1 MTENPER
8 QIGKRLAALTRWRGE
23 RTELWQEALA
33 ATDRDD
39 TPGKTLPRWW
49 LTATAWRVAAMFVVL
64 ASVAGTIW
72 FLSTETGSQ
81 RYARAPNTAIS
92 QQLAPPGRNDKS
104 PLLNSPFVVS
114 SGSGSR
120 GAGSGFGSFGAG
132 GGLHNLDNLAK
143 DFTPQI
149 AAAPSVNFPDA
160 DRHVVR
166 KATIELVSDDVP
178 LVFVKCRQLISEAH
192 GEFIEASTL
201 TGSGATAR
209 GSLTLRIAV
218 ERLSDVL
225 NLLRRL
231 ATVRAEETHGE
242 DVTAQVVD
250 LEARLRNER
259 RVEAELLDLL
269 EKRTD
274 APLKDI
280 LEMRRQ
286 INIVRESIERL
297 TARSQQLDR
306 LVSLASVLV
315 IIRPF
320 DAEEQE
326 TELGAYFSDKLA
338 ASWTGGLR
346 LLADTVSGGLR
357 VFVGGLMWW
366 LLLGAI
372 FVTVRHHTRKDRVT
386 S

>member
-8 QIGKRLAALTRWRGE
+8 QIGERLAALTRWRGE
-23 RTELWQEALA
+23 RTELWREALA
-33 ATDRDD
+33 ATERDD

-49 LTATAWRVAAMFVVL
+49 LTATAWRVAAVFVVL
-64 ASVAGTIW
+64 AGVTATVW
-72 FLSTETGSQ
+72 FLSTETTTRSM
-81 RYARAPNTAIS
+81 RYARDMPATALPA
-92 QQLAPPGRNDKS
+92 QPRFPGRS
-104 PLLNSPFVVS
+104 
-114 SGSGSR
+114 
-120 GAGSGFGSFGAG
+120 GAG
-132 GGLHNLDNLAK
+132 GGGYEFYPDKTANY
-143 DFTPQI
+143 FTPQI
-149 AAAPSVNFPDA
+149 LTAPSVDFPDA

-218 ERLSDVL
+218 ERLSDLL
-225 NLLRRL
+225 NDLRRL
-231 ATVRAEETHGE
+231 ATVRAEETHGD

-250 LEARLRNER
+250 LEARLGNER
-259 RVEAELLDLL
+259 RVEAELLNLL
-269 EKRTD
+269 GKRID

-297 TARSQQLDR
+297 TAQSQQLNR

-315 IIRPF
+315 VIRPL
-320 DAEEQE
+320 DADEQE
-326 TELGAYFSDKLA
+326 TGLGAYFSDKLH

-366 LLLGAI
+366 LLLAAI
-372 FVTVRHHTRKDRVT
+372 FVTVRHHIHKVPVPDRA
-386 S
+386 

>member
-1 MTENPER
+1 MTLNPER
-8 QIGKRLAALTRWRGE
+8 QLGDRLAALTRWRGE

-39 TPGKTLPRWW
+39 APGKASPHRW
-49 LTATAWRVAAMFVVL
+49 LASPIWRVAAVFVVL
-64 ASVAGTIW
+64 AGVTSTVW
-72 FLSTETGSQ
+72 FLSTETPSM
-81 RYARAPNTAIS
+81 RYARDVPATAAR
-92 QQLAPPGRNDKS
+92 QRVPPPG
-104 PLLNSPFVVS
+104 PP
-114 SGSGSR
+114 SGT
-120 GAGSGFGSFGAG
+120 G
-132 GGLHNLDNLAK
+132 GGGVRYDFYSLDNMGNY
-143 DFTPQI
+143 FTPGF
-149 AAAPSVNFPDA
+149 PSDKPGDYLPDA

-286 INIVRESIERL
+286 INLVRDSIERL
-297 TARSQQLDR
+297 AAQNQQLGR

-315 IIRPF
+315 VIRPL

-326 TELGAYFSDKLA
+326 TGVGAYFSENLRTA
-338 ASWTGGLR
+338 WTGGLR

-366 LLLGAI
+366 LLLAAI
-372 FVTVRHHTRKDRVT
+372 FVTVRHQIRKVPVPDRA
-386 S
+386 

>member
-8 QIGKRLAALTRWRGE
+8 QIGERLAALTRWRGE

-39 TPGKTLPRWW
+39 TPDQTLPHRW
-49 LTATAWRVAAMFVVL
+49 LTSPLWRVAAVFVVL
-64 ASVAGTIW
+64 ASTAGTVW
-72 FLSTETGSQ
+72 FLSTESSSQ
-81 RYARAPNTAIS
+81 RYARAPNPAIS
-92 QQLAPPGRNDKS
+92 RQPASPERRNDKG
-104 PLLNSPFVVS
+104 PMVT
-114 SGSGSR
+114 R
-120 GAGSGFGSFGAG
+120 GSGFGDRG
-132 GGLHNLDNLAK
+132 GGSAVYRLDDLDNY
-143 DFTPQI
+143 FTPQI
-149 AAAPSVNFPDA
+149 EIASAPSVNFPDA

-209 GSLTLRIAV
+209 GTLTLRIAV
-218 ERLSDVL
+218 QRLSDVL
-225 NLLRRL
+225 NDLRRL

-259 RVEAELLDLL
+259 RVEVELLELL

-297 TARSQQLDR
+297 TAQSQQLDR

-315 IIRPF
+315 IIRPL

-326 TELGAYFSDKLA
+326 TELGAYFSDALH

-372 FVTVRHHTRKDRVT
+372 FVTVRHHIHKTQVNQRPAIPR
-386 S
+386 

>member
-8 QIGKRLAALTRWRGE
+8 RIGERLAALTRWRGE

-39 TPGKTLPRWW
+39 APGKTSPHRW
-49 LTATAWRVAAMFVVL
+49 LAAPVWRVAAVFVVL
-64 ASVAGTIW
+64 AGVTATVW
-72 FLSTETGSQ
+72 FLSTETPSM
-81 RYARAPNTAIS
+81 RYARDLQVAAIPPPPQSSAP
-92 QQLAPPGRNDKS
+92 
-104 PLLNSPFVVS
+104 
-114 SGSGSR
+114 SGTFGGR
-120 GAGSGFGSFGAG
+120 GALYSLDPMEDYFAPGF
-132 GGLHNLDNLAK
+132 
-143 DFTPQI
+143 
-149 AAAPSVNFPDA
+149 PSDKPGDYVPDV

-201 TGSGATAR
+201 TGSGTTAR
-209 GSLTLRIAV
+209 GNLTLRIAV

-225 NLLRRL
+225 NLLRGL
-231 ATVRAEETHGE
+231 ARVHAEETHGD

-280 LEMRRQ
+280 LDMRRQ
-286 INIVRESIERL
+286 INIVRGSIERL
-297 TARSQQLDR
+297 TAQSQQLDR

-315 IIRPF
+315 IIRPL
-320 DAEEQE
+320 DDEEQE
-326 TELGAYFSDKLA
+326 TELGAYFSDGLR

-372 FVTVRHHTRKDRVT
+372 FVTVRHHLRHARAQHGQR
-386 S
+386 

>member
-8 QIGKRLAALTRWRGE
+8 QIGERLAVLTRWRGE

-39 TPGKTLPRWW
+39 TPDQTLPHRW
-49 LTATAWRVAAMFVVL
+49 LTSPLWRVAAVFVVL
-64 ASVAGTIW
+64 ASVAGTVW
-72 FLSTETGSQ
+72 FLSTETSPR
-81 RYARAPNTAIS
+81 RYARALNTAAS
-92 QQLAPPGRNDKS
+92 QQRASAARNDKGPS
-104 PLLNSPFVVS
+104 VTS
-114 SGSGSR
+114 
-120 GAGSGFGSFGAG
+120 GSGFGAAG
-132 GGLHNLDNLAK
+132 GVSAVYGSDEMENY
-143 DFTPQI
+143 FTPEI
-149 AAAPSVNFPDA
+149 LSAPSVNLPDA

-225 NLLRRL
+225 NDLRRL
-231 ATVRAEETHGE
+231 ARVRAEETHGE

-297 TARSQQLDR
+297 TAQSQQLDR

-315 IIRPF
+315 IIRPV
-320 DAEEQE
+320 DAEEKE
-326 TELGAYFSDKLA
+326 TELGAYFSDALH

-357 VFVGGLMWW
+357 VAVGGLLWW
-366 LLLGAI
+366 LLLASI
-372 FVTVRHHTRKDRVT
+372 FVTVRHYLRKART
-386 S
+386 QHGARQASQYPAG

>member
-8 QIGKRLAALTRWRGE
+8 KLGKRLAAMTRWRGK
-23 RTELWQEALA
+23 RTELWREALA

-39 TPGKTLPRWW
+39 APGKTSPHRW
-49 LTATAWRVAAMFVVL
+49 LAAPIWRVAAVFVVL
-64 ASVAGTIW
+64 ASVTATVW
-72 FLSTETGSQ
+72 FLSTETSPQ
-81 RYARAPNTAIS
+81 RNARVPTTALS
-92 QQLAPPGRNDKS
+92 QQVASPGRNDKDGDA
-104 PLLNSPFVVS
+104 PLLYRFGGRGD
-114 SGSGSR
+114 GSMLYGPDPMK
-120 GAGSGFGSFGAG
+120 
-132 GGLHNLDNLAK
+132 NY
-143 DFTPQI
+143 FTPQI
-149 AAAPSVNFPDA
+149 LSDIPGDYLPDA

-231 ATVRAEETHGE
+231 ARVHAEETHGE

-286 INIVRESIERL
+286 INLVRESIERL
-297 TARSQQLDR
+297 TAQNQQLDR

>member
-8 QIGKRLAALTRWRGE
+8 QVSERLAALTRWRGE
-23 RTELWQEALA
+23 RTELWQRALA
-33 ATDRDD
+33 ATDHDD
-39 TPGKTLPRWW
+39 TPGKTRPHRW
-49 LTATAWRVAAMFVVL
+49 LASPIWRVAAVFVVL
-64 ASVAGTIW
+64 ASVAGTVW
-72 FLSTETGSQ
+72 FLSTDTSAQ
-81 RYARAPNTAIS
+81 RNA
-92 QQLAPPGRNDKS
+92 LAPVTSLSLQMASPGRNDKDGDA
-104 PLLNSPFVVS
+104 PLLYGPANME
-114 SGSGSR
+114 
-120 GAGSGFGSFGAG
+120 
-132 GGLHNLDNLAK
+132 NY
-143 DFTPQI
+143 FTPRI
-149 AAAPSVNFPDA
+149 LIDTPGDYLPDV

-250 LEARLRNER
+250 LEVRLRNER

-286 INIVRESIERL
+286 INLVRDSIERL
-297 TARSQQLDR
+297 AAQNQQLGR

-315 IIRPF
+315 VIRPL

-326 TELGAYFSDKLA
+326 TGVGAYFSENLRTA
-338 ASWTGGLR
+338 WTGGLR

-366 LLLGAI
+366 LLLAAV
-372 FVTVRHHTRKDRVT
+372 FVTVRHQIRKVPVPDRA
-386 S
+386 